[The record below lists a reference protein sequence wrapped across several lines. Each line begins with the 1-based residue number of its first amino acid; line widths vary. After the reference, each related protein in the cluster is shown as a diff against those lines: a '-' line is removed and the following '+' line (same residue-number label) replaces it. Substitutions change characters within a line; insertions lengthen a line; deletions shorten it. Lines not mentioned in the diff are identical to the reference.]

1 MGLAPSDPKL
11 CLITVRCAATGR
23 VIAMRCPLV
32 ETPGVLLTVLTPTPP
47 PRALYGVTRFCGRDS
62 FTSTGIYCAA
72 APYTT
77 SVRNRAGMRILDV
90 RSPELQRFSRS

>member
-1 MGLAPSDPKL
+1 MGIEPSDP
-11 CLITVRCAATGR
+11 
-23 VIAMRCPLV
+23 
-32 ETPGVLLTVLTPTPP
+32 
-47 PRALYGVTRFCGRDS
+47 TRFCGRDS

-90 RSPELQRFSRS
+90 GSPELQRFSRN